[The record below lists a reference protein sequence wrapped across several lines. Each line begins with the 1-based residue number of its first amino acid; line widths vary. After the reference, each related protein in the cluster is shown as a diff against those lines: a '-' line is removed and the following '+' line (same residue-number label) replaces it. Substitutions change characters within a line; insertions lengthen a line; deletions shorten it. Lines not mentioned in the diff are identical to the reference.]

1 MDIGLYLI
9 HARDVPTSQ
18 KRKNK
23 RKNYIFN
30 TYLIKTNLISVLCF
44 LNIDFFSFKNR
55 FKITNESDT
64 EGFSPYLVLKQYL
77 ESLHTHLTN
86 LPGDF
91 PLFVRGD
98 PAKVV
103 KGKQEPTKWKRSP
116 IGEDTLAKI
125 PRFIANFL
133 KLPQP
138 EEYTSHSF
146 RRSSA
151 TLAAEGGAERGA
163 MCVSEFVFEFF
174 RNTYLSNQCSQA
186 KFVIIYILSI
196 LGSLQ
201 MGEG

>member
-1 MDIGLYLI
+1 MDPTNKILI
-9 HARDVPTSQ
+9 FP
-18 KRKNK
+18 
-23 RKNYIFN
+23 
-30 TYLIKTNLISVLCF
+30 
-44 LNIDFFSFKNR
+44 FKNR

-86 LPGDF
+86 LPADY

-103 KGKQEPTKWKRSP
+103 KGKQEPTKWVRSP
-116 IGEDTLAKI
+116 IGEDTLGKI
-125 PRFIANFL
+125 PRYIANFL
-133 KLPQP
+133 ELPKP

-151 TLAAEGGAERGA
+151 TLAAEGGAQKGA
-163 MCVSEFVFEFF
+163 MCVSEFIFVFTK
-174 RNTYLSNQCSQA
+174 NLSNQCFQA
-186 KFVIIYILSI
+186 RFVIIYISSI

-201 MGEG
+201 MGKG